1 MQFKNVH
8 IIINPS
14 AGKEEPILT
23 YLNKA
28 FMAAGM
34 NWQMSIVTPA
44 LDAYSITEK
53 LIGKTDLVIVYGG
66 DGTLSEVAR
75 ALCQTDTPMAI
86 IPGGT
91 ANVMSKELGIPQDS
105 REAIDLIINGTTK
118 LSNIDMGLANGV
130 PFLLRISLGMMA
142 DMVLRAD
149 DELKDSLGQM
159 AYGVTA
165 IQTLM
170 HNKVLKFGLLIDGE
184 QIVEEG
190 VLLTITNAG
199 SIGISD
205 FSFLPD
211 MRVDDGLLDVILLN
225 DADFLSVLRVAGST
239 LFQTES
245 DVLKHWKCKEV
256 SVFMEQPCSFIFDD
270 REEQATEIHIKIIPR
285 ALKVLIPQPNSN

>member
-1 MQFKNVH
+1 VSLVTPTVDAFT
-8 IIINPS
+8 I
-14 AGKEEPILT
+14 AGKL
-23 YLNKA
+23 
-28 FMAAGM
+28 M
-34 NWQMSIVTPA
+34 
-44 LDAYSITEK
+44 
-53 LIGKTDLVIVYGG
+53 GKTDLVIVYGG

-75 ALCQTDTPMAI
+75 ALCQTDTPLAI

-105 REAIDLIINGTTK
+105 REAIDLIIKGATK
-118 LSNIDMGLANGV
+118 LLTIDMGRANGV

-149 DELKDSLGQM
+149 DDLKDSLGQL

-170 HNKVLKFGLLIDGE
+170 HNETLKFGLLIDGE
-184 QIVEEG
+184 QVIEEG
-190 VLLTITNAG
+190 VSLTITNAG
-199 SIGISD
+199 NIGISD

-239 LFQTES
+239 LLQTES
-245 DVLKHWKCKEV
+245 DVLRHWKCKKV

-270 REEQATEIHIKIIPR
+270 REESAAEIHIEIIPC
-285 ALKVLIPQPNSN
+285 ALKVLVPRGEKS